1 MDNDGAGVENKMRQ
15 NGVIERSGG
24 GVNDAKKQS
33 HGKDSGEFERR
44 KVDGRKHEGL
54 KNDGGSAFSETLSCH
69 VGDESAKNVFFKNG
83 GHQCEDEDTNEQ
95 FWEGFHVEHRL
106 ENRLSFGIEYGK
118 NPGKIAQWQVFEKGG
133 GKGNEGNH
141 AQGHEGGA
149 EEFID
154 LWFFGKS

>member
-1 MDNDGAGVENKMRQ
+1 M
-15 NGVIERSGG
+15 SG
-24 GVNDAKKQS
+24 
-33 HGKDSGEFERR
+33 
-44 KVDGRKHEGL
+44 
-54 KNDGGSAFSETLSCH
+54 H
-69 VGDESAKNVFFKNG
+69 VGDESAKNVFLKNG

-106 ENRLSFGIEYGK
+106 ENRLSFGIKYGK